1 MISQIPNYPSPK
13 NFAGY
18 LIWQLSN
25 KWEQYINQKL
35 APFNISQSEYLHL
48 ISVFTL
54 QIKGVEVTQIKI
66 ANETGCSLMNTSKTI
81 TNLVK
86 KGFVDRTN
94 SQTDKRA
101 KQVEITEKGQ
111 QVAMQAATTAFEAN
125 NEFFGDYQ
133 TKTFL
138 ESLQSINNNQ

>member
-1 MISQIPNYPSPK
+1 MIPQITNYPNPK
-13 NFAGY
+13 DYAGY
-18 LIWQLSN
+18 LVWQISN
-25 KWEQYINQKL
+25 KWEQFINKQL
-35 APFNISQSEYLHL
+35 APYNISQSEYLHL

-101 KQVEITEKGQ
+101 KQVEITKKGQ

-125 NEFFGDYQ
+125 NLFFGDHQ

-138 ESLQSINNNQ
+138 ESLQSINKNQ